1 MQVDK
6 KTFASKLD
14 EDNDDRRKEV
24 ALLKAHIQKEREEM
38 RGQVTTSVVVI
49 VVLVGN
55 DVLNLQLRQGSLYY
69 IVFVV
74 LV

>member
-38 RGQVTTSVVVI
+38 RGQVTISVVI
-49 VVLVGN
+49 VVVVGN

-69 IVFVV
+69 KM
-74 LV
+74 

>member
-38 RGQVTTSVVVI
+38 RGQVRISVVI
-49 VVLVGN
+49 VVIVFFGGVN
-55 DVLNLQLRQGSLYY
+55 DVLNLQLSQGSL
-69 IVFVV
+69 F
-74 LV
+74 

>member
-38 RGQVTTSVVVI
+38 RGQVTIYVVVI

-55 DVLNLQLRQGSLYY
+55 DVFNLQLSQGSLH
-69 IVFVV
+69 
-74 LV
+74 

>member
-38 RGQVTTSVVVI
+38 RGQVTISV

-55 DVLNLQLRQGSLYY
+55 DVLNLQLRQGSL
-69 IVFVV
+69 F
-74 LV
+74 

>member
-38 RGQVTTSVVVI
+38 RGQVTISVVIVI
-49 VVLVGN
+49 VVLLGI
-55 DVLNLQLRQGSLYY
+55 DVLNLQLSQGSLH
-69 IVFVV
+69 
-74 LV
+74 

>member
-38 RGQVTTSVVVI
+38 RGQVRISVVI
-49 VVLVGN
+49 VVIVFFGGVN
-55 DVLNLQLRQGSLYY
+55 DVLNLYLRQESLY
-69 IVFVV
+69 
-74 LV
+74 

>member
-1 MQVDK
+1 MQIDK

-38 RGQVTTSVVVI
+38 RGQVTIYVVVI

-55 DVLNLQLRQGSLYY
+55 DVFNLQLSQGSLH
-69 IVFVV
+69 
-74 LV
+74 